1 MEKNEF
7 KPEHFARE
15 DSGDDE
21 LFYLQP
27 RLVKHIDE
35 PACAALTDYY
45 ARALPTG
52 GDILDLMSSYA
63 SHLPAEAVYGRVVGL
78 GMNMRELEENEQL
91 SERHVHNL
99 NTHPVMPFAERC
111 FDACILAVS
120 VQYLTRPVEVFADV
134 ARVLKPD
141 ALLAISFSDRM
152 FATKAVALW
161 RTISDADHA
170 RLLQIYLRAAG
181 GYQDLTFEDLSPA
194 PGKSDPIYLVS
205 ARREMV

>member
-99 NTHPVMPFAERC
+99 NTHPVMPFAERT

-120 VQYLTRPVEVFADV
+120 VQYLTRPVEVFSDV
-134 ARVLKPD
+134 VRVLKPD
-141 ALLAISFSDRM
+141 AILAISFSNRM

-161 RTISDADHA
+161 RSISDADHA
-170 RLLQIYLRAAG
+170 RLLQIYLRASG
-181 GYQDLTFEDLSPA
+181 GYQNLTFEDLSPA

>member
-1 MEKNEF
+1 MQKNEF

-99 NTHPVMPFAERC
+99 NTHPVMPFAERT

-120 VQYLTRPVEVFADV
+120 VQYLTRPVEVFSDV
-134 ARVLKPD
+134 VRVLKPD
-141 ALLAISFSDRM
+141 AILAISFSNRM

-161 RTISDADHA
+161 RSISDADHA
-170 RLLQIYLRAAG
+170 RLLQIYLRASG
-181 GYQDLTFEDLSPA
+181 GYQNLTFEDLSPA

>member
-99 NTHPVMPFAERC
+99 NTHPVMPFAERT

-120 VQYLTRPVEVFADV
+120 VQYLTRPVEVFSDV
-134 ARVLKPD
+134 VRVLKPD
-141 ALLAISFSDRM
+141 AILAISFSNRM

-161 RTISDADHA
+161 RSISDADHA

-181 GYQDLTFEDLSPA
+181 GYQNLAFEDLSPA

>member
-99 NTHPVMPFAERC
+99 NTHPVMPFAERT

-120 VQYLTRPVEVFADV
+120 VQYLTRPVEVFSDV
-134 ARVLKPD
+134 VRVLKPD
-141 ALLAISFSDRM
+141 AILAISFSNRM

-161 RTISDADHA
+161 RSISDADHA

-181 GYQDLTFEDLSPA
+181 GYQNLTFEDLSPA

>member
-15 DSGDDE
+15 DGGDDE

-99 NTHPVMPFAERC
+99 NTHPVMPFAERT

-120 VQYLTRPVEVFADV
+120 VQYLTRPVEVFSDV
-134 ARVLKPD
+134 VRVLKPD
-141 ALLAISFSDRM
+141 AILAISFSNRM

-161 RTISDADHA
+161 RSISDADHA

-181 GYQDLTFEDLSPA
+181 GYQNLTFEDLSPA

>member
-99 NTHPVMPFAERC
+99 NTHPVMPFAERT

-120 VQYLTRPVEVFADV
+120 VQYLTRPVEVFSDV
-134 ARVLKPD
+134 VRVLKPD
-141 ALLAISFSDRM
+141 AILAIPFSNRM

-161 RTISDADHA
+161 RSISDADHA

-181 GYQDLTFEDLSPA
+181 GYQNLTFEDLSPA